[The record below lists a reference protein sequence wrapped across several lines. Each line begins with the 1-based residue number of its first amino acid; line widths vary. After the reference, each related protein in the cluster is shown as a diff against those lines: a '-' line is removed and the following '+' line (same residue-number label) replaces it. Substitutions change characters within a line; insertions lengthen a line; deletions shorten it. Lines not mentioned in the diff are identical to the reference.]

1 MTTVRGVLPNPLL
14 DRAAVTPGRELRPAV
29 P

>member
-1 MTTVRGVLPNPLL
+1 MTTVRGVLSNPLL
-14 DRAAVTPGRELRPAV
+14 DRPAVTPRQRLRPAV